1 ASRGI
6 GRAIALELGR
16 NGASVVIG
24 YEKNKEGAEET
35 LKLLK
40 EMGSFEIVVSGDVSK
55 IEGAEA
61 LVNEC
66 IKSFGK
72 LDILVNNAGKAQV
85 GLFMDTD
92 VEDIKGLIDT
102 NLLSAMYMSKLSLPH
117 MLSKGGSI
125 INISSIWGEMGA
137 SCEVVYSASKGGMNT
152 FTKALAKEMAGC
164 NIRVNGVAPGMINT
178 SMNSMFSEEEKN
190 EILEEIP
197 LGRIGE
203 GEEVGK
209 AVVFLAS
216 VDSSYITGEIIRVDG
231 AFGR

>member
-1 ASRGI
+1 MNKLMGKVAIVTGASRGI

-40 EMGSFEIVVSGDVSK
+40 EMGSFGIVVSGDIST

-72 LDILVNNAGKAQV
+72 IDVLVNNAGKAQV
-85 GLFMDTD
+85 GLFMDTE

-117 MLSKGGSI
+117 
-125 INISSIWGEMGA
+125 
-137 SCEVVYSASKGGMNT
+137 
-152 FTKALAKEMAGC
+152 
-164 NIRVNGVAPGMINT
+164 
-178 SMNSMFSEEEKN
+178 
-190 EILEEIP
+190 
-197 LGRIGE
+197 
-203 GEEVGK
+203 
-209 AVVFLAS
+209 
-216 VDSSYITGEIIRVDG
+216 
-231 AFGR
+231 